1 MELTVDV
8 VGRGSS
14 FGRTPDE
21 LIPSREAKLHCI
33 LNYFCRVMSKM
44 PEGKLTFHRRVV
56 DTDISWLEAALPVLP
71 VHTVPK
77 GYIEEAAQCVQADF
91 AASGVGGGVLTN
103 GSLMV
108 RLFHLKQRDA
118 FVGEMCSGWPRR
130 RFGLCSARSS
140 SHLGSSLSSSRKTKF

>member
-8 VGRGSS
+8 VGRGGS
-14 FGRTPDE
+14 FGLTPDE

-56 DTDISWLEAALPVLP
+56 DTDISWLEAAVPVLP

-108 RLFHLKQRDA
+108 RLFPQTARRVCWRNVFWLAH
-118 FVGEMCSGWPRR
+118 RR
-130 RFGLCSARSS
+130 R
-140 SHLGSSLSSSRKTKF
+140 LGQPIPPGQEQRCLAHGIAL